1 MRQKQRGYGG
11 IIMRVKICGI
21 TNTEDAKRACDLG
34 ADALGFVF
42 YPGSPRHV
50 TAAQAQA
57 IVAQLPPFVTAVGL
71 FVNATQAFVDD
82 VLAEVPLDILQF
94 HGDETPAYCQQFQRA
109 YIKAVR
115 VDGMAAITQAMA
127 DYPDARAL
135 LFDAH
140 VAGSF
145 GGTGQA
151 FDWTL
156 LPNTLNVP
164 WVLSGGLNVS
174 NIEGAVL
181 ATQAQAVDVSSGVER
196 EKGLKCPE
204 KMAEFIRGA
213 KRAGL

>member
-1 MRQKQRGYGG
+1 
-11 IIMRVKICGI
+11 MRVKICGI
-21 TNTEDAKRACDLG
+21 TNAEDARLACALG

-42 YPGSPRHV
+42 YAGSARHV
-50 TAAQAQA
+50 SAAQAQA

-71 FVNATQAFVDD
+71 FVNAEKAFVEA
-82 VLAEVPLDILQF
+82 VLATVALDVLQF
-94 HGDETPAYCQQFQRA
+94 HGDETPAYCQQFGRP

-115 VDGMAAITQAMA
+115 VDGMATITAAMT

-140 VAGSF
+140 VHGSF

-156 LPNTLNVP
+156 LPNRLNVP
-164 WVLSGGLNVS
+164 WVLSGGLNVH

-181 ATQAQAVDVSSGVER
+181 ATQAIAVDVSSGVER

>member
-1 MRQKQRGYGG
+1 
-11 IIMRVKICGI
+11 MRVKICGI
-21 TNTEDAKRACDLG
+21 TCLEDALLACSLG

-42 YPGSPRHV
+42 YAGSPRHV
-50 TAAQAQA
+50 SAAQAQA

-71 FVNATQAFVDD
+71 FVNADKAFVAE
-82 VLAEVPLDILQF
+82 VLAEVPLDLLQF

-115 VDGMAAITQAMA
+115 VDGLAAIEAAMTA
-127 DYPDARAL
+127 YPDARAL

-140 VAGSF
+140 VDGSY

-156 LPNTLNVP
+156 LPKKLNVP
-164 WVLSGGLNVS
+164 WVLSGGLNVH

-181 ATQAQAVDVSSGVER
+181 ATQATAVDVSSGVER
-196 EKGLKCPE
+196 DKGIKCPE
-204 KMAEFIRGA
+204 KMAKFIRGA